1 MEDGWRRRRDRDM
14 HNDVC
19 KIVCIINKYERP
31 SSSSSWHGI
40 AITPKGSHPS
50 RFQSAAH
57 SCHQIKSRQASKH
70 ATWAGI
76 GDWGSGIPS
85 KTKPDQQRHARLI
98 MEMSSDVDSSPCEV
112 SNRTAEME
120 KYIHLV
126 RAICL
131 QCLDTCD
138 NFKQHLHGNLLNS
151 CDSLLS
157 YFCWRN

>member
-1 MEDGWRRRRDRDM
+1 M
-14 HNDVC
+14 
-19 KIVCIINKYERP
+19 
-31 SSSSSWHGI
+31 
-40 AITPKGSHPS
+40 KGLHHHHRGMASQSHPKAPTRVDS
-50 RFQSAAH
+50 KVQLTPA
-57 SCHQIKSRQASKH
+57 IKSNQDKRPNMQREQGS
-70 ATWAGI
+70 GI
-76 GDWGSGIPS
+76 GDRGLGIPS

-157 YFCWRN
+157 YFC